1 MGLKGLKATKSTATP
16 SRVSGDY
23 GSFDV
28 GETTAPAN
36 DGSLSSYAIAAEDLR
51 LEYQLTEG
59 KGETLVALDQLNVRI
74 PKGQFVFLLGPSG
87 CGKSTFLNVVAGLH
101 PPTRGRLLLQ
111 GKNVQGPGA
120 DRAVVF
126 QDYAVLP
133 WRTVEK
139 NVRFGLELQ
148 GRLDDH
154 GKRRVQE
161 CIEMVGLQGFEKA
174 FPRELSG
181 GMQQR
186 VGLARALAIDPEILL
201 MDEPFAAVDAI
212 TREVMQNEL
221 MQIVRSTGQTV
232 VFITHSVDE
241 ALTLG
246 DRILVLTNRPAR
258 VKGDLEPDIPKAGLD
273 AATIRSSAEYG
284 EARQR
289 IWDLLAEEITGATPS
304 HGGPDEGSAP
314 SAAS

>member
-1 MGLKGLKATKSTATP
+1 MGLKGLKSTRSESAP
-16 SRVSGDY
+16 PQAASAY
-23 GSFDV
+23 GSFQV
-28 GETTAPAN
+28 GETAVSGN
-36 DGSLSSYAIAAEDLR
+36 DEPLSSYAIVAQDLR

-101 PPTRGRLLLQ
+101 LPTRGRLLLQ
-111 GKNVQGPGA
+111 GQDVRGPGS

-148 GRLDDH
+148 GRFDDH
-154 GKRRVQE
+154 GKKRVQE
-161 CIEMVGLQGFEKA
+161 CIRMVGLDGFEKA
-174 FPRELSG
+174 YPRELSG

-258 VKGDLEPDIPKAGLD
+258 VKGDLEPDVPKTGLD
-273 AATIRSSAEYG
+273 AATIRSTAEYG
-284 EARQR
+284 EARQQ
-289 IWDLLAEEITGATPS
+289 IWDLLAEEITGAEPSGSGQDEGATPS
-304 HGGPDEGSAP
+304 T
-314 SAAS
+314 

>member
-1 MGLKGLKATKSTATP
+1 MGLKGLKSTKFAGEPQEAASGYGSFQLGETA
-16 SRVSGDY
+16 VSGD
-23 GSFDV
+23 D
-28 GETTAPAN
+28 EP
-36 DGSLSSYAIAAEDLR
+36 LSSYAIAAQDLR

-59 KGETLVALDQLNVRI
+59 KGETLVALDQLNVKI

-101 PPTRGRLLLQ
+101 LPTRGRLLLKGQ
-111 GKNVQGPGA
+111 DVRGPGA

-154 GKRRVQE
+154 GKKRVRE
-161 CIEMVGLQGFEKA
+161 CLSMVGLQGFEKA
-174 FPRELSG
+174 YPRELSG

-273 AATIRSSAEYG
+273 PATIRSTAEYG
-284 EARQR
+284 ETRQQ
-289 IWDLLAEEITGATPS
+289 IWDLLAEEITGAKTS
-304 HGGPDEGSAP
+304 GEGDGEDPTQSTAT
-314 SAAS
+314 

>member
-1 MGLKGLKATKSTATP
+1 MGVKSTKSATATKAESGYQRFGVGAT
-16 SRVSGDY
+16 SVSGNHDP
-23 GSFDV
+23 
-28 GETTAPAN
+28 T
-36 DGSLSSYAIAAEDLR
+36 SYAISAQDLR
-51 LEYQLTEG
+51 LEYQLSEG
-59 KGETLVALDQLNVRI
+59 KGQTLIALDQFNVDI
-74 PKGQFVFLLGPSG
+74 PEGQFVFLLGPSG

-101 PPTRGRLLLQ
+101 LPTRGRLLLS
-111 GKNVQGPGA
+111 GKDVEGPGE

-133 WRTVEK
+133 WRSVEK

-148 GRLDDH
+148 GKLDDH
-154 GKRRVQE
+154 ARQRVQD
-161 CIEMVGLQGFEKA
+161 CIRMVGLQGFEKA
-174 FPRELSG
+174 YPRELSG

-186 VGLARALAIDPEILL
+186 VGLARALAIDPQILL

-221 MQIVRSTGQTV
+221 MQIVRETGQTV

-258 VKGDLEPDIPKAGLD
+258 VKGDLQPDIPKEGLD
-273 AATIRSSAEYG
+273 AATIRASAEYG
-284 EARQR
+284 EARQH
-289 IWDLLAEEITGATPS
+289 IWDLLTEEITGKS
-304 HGGPDEGSAP
+304 SGGQDEQED
-314 SAAS
+314 AASSTT

>member
-1 MGLKGLKATKSTATP
+1 MGLKGLKSTKSGGAP
-16 SRVSGDY
+16 PEAASGY
-23 GSFDV
+23 GSFQV
-28 GETTAPAN
+28 GETAVSGN
-36 DGSLSSYAIAAEDLR
+36 DGPLSSYAIAAQDLR

-59 KGETLVALDQLNVRI
+59 KGETLVALDQLNVKI

-101 PPTRGRLLLQ
+101 LPTRGRLLLRGQ
-111 GKNVQGPGA
+111 DVRGPGP

-148 GRLDDH
+148 GRLDEH
-154 GKRRVQE
+154 GKERVQE
-161 CIEMVGLQGFEKA
+161 CIRMVGLQGFEKA
-174 FPRELSG
+174 YPRELSG

-246 DRILVLTNRPAR
+246 DRVLVLTNRPAR

-273 AATIRSSAEYG
+273 AATIRSTVEYG
-284 EARQR
+284 EARQQ
-289 IWDLLAEEITGATPS
+289 IWDLLSEEITGAGTS
-304 HGGPDEGSAP
+304 GTGEGDDPTQTTAT
-314 SAAS
+314 

>member
-1 MGLKGLKATKSTATP
+1 MGLKSTKAHTPPRKSGKAYENFEAGGVP
-16 SRVSGDY
+16 VSDDHHG
-23 GSFDV
+23 
-28 GETTAPAN
+28 AAC
-36 DGSLSSYAIAAEDLR
+36 AIEAQDLR
-51 LEYQLTEG
+51 LEYQLSEN
-59 KGETLVALDQLNVRI
+59 KRETLVALDDFNVQI

-101 PPTRGRLLLQ
+101 LPTRGRLLLN
-111 GKNVQGPGA
+111 GSHVKGPGQ

-148 GRLDDH
+148 GKLDEKGKQRVHDCIRL
-154 GKRRVQE
+154 
-161 CIEMVGLQGFEKA
+161 VGLQGFEKA

-181 GMQQR
+181 GMRQR

-221 MQIVRSTGQTV
+221 MQIVRSMGQTV

-258 VKGDLEPDIPKAGLD
+258 VKGDLQPSIPKEEMD
-273 AATIRSSAEYG
+273 AATIRSTPEYG
-284 EARQR
+284 EARQE
-289 IWDLLAEEITGATPS
+289 IWDLLAEEIGTGRGTASGEAENGTASAT
-304 HGGPDEGSAP
+304 A
-314 SAAS
+314 

>member
-1 MGLKGLKATKSTATP
+1 MGLKGLKSTKSVGAP
-16 SRVSGDY
+16 PKAASGY
-23 GSFDV
+23 GSFQV
-28 GETTAPAN
+28 GETAVSGN
-36 DGSLSSYAIAAEDLR
+36 DEPLSSYAIAAQDLR

-59 KGETLVALDQLNVRI
+59 KGETLVALDQLNVKI

-101 PPTRGRLLLQ
+101 LPTRGRLLLQ
-111 GKNVQGPGA
+111 GKDVRGPGA

-148 GRLDDH
+148 GRLDES
-154 GKRRVQE
+154 GKKRVRE
-161 CIEMVGLQGFEKA
+161 CLRMVGLEGFEKA
-174 FPRELSG
+174 YPRELSG

-273 AATIRSSAEYG
+273 AATIRSTAEYG
-284 EARQR
+284 EARQQ
-289 IWDLLAEEITGATPS
+289 IWDLLAEEITGAKTSDDSDGEDPTHS
-304 HGGPDEGSAP
+304 TAT
-314 SAAS
+314 

>member
-1 MGLKGLKATKSTATP
+1 MGLKSTKSTTTP
-16 SRVSGDY
+16 QGEGAYQNFEVGQAMPSGNHD
-23 GSFDV
+23 
-28 GETTAPAN
+28 P
-36 DGSLSSYAIAAEDLR
+36 SSYAISAQNLR
-51 LEYQLTEG
+51 LDYQLSEG
-59 KGETLVALDQLNVRI
+59 KGQTLTALDQFNVNI

-101 PPTRGRLLLQ
+101 LPTRGRLLLS
-111 GKNVQGPGA
+111 GKDVQGPGE

-148 GRLDDH
+148 GKLDDR
-154 GKRRVQE
+154 GKQRVQE
-161 CIEMVGLQGFEKA
+161 CIKMVGLQGFEKA

-186 VGLARALAIDPEILL
+186 VGLARALAIDPQILL

-221 MQIVRSTGQTV
+221 MQIVRTTGQTV

-258 VKGDLEPDIPKAGLD
+258 VKGDLHPDIPKEGLD
-273 AATIRSSAEYG
+273 AATIRSTAEYG
-284 EARQR
+284 EARQE
-289 IWDLLAEEITGATPS
+289 IWDLLTEEITGAKS
-304 HGGPDEGSAP
+304 SQEQRED
-314 SAAS
+314 AAESEAT

>member
-1 MGLKGLKATKSTATP
+1 MGLKGLKSTKSTPT
-16 SRVSGDY
+16 SSHVSSGY

-28 GETTAPAN
+28 AEAATSQN
-36 DGSLSSYAIAAEDLR
+36 HDSLSSYAISAQDLR

-59 KGETLVALDQLNVRI
+59 KGETLVALDQLNVNI

-101 PPTRGRLLLQ
+101 LPTRGRLLLQ
-111 GKNVQGPGA
+111 GKDVQGPGQ

-148 GRLDDH
+148 GRLDEH
-154 GKRRVQE
+154 GKRRVHE

-221 MQIVRSTGQTV
+221 MQIVRATGQTV

-273 AATIRSSAEYG
+273 AATIRSSTEYG
-284 EARQR
+284 EARQQ
-289 IWDLLAEEITGATPS
+289 IWDLLAGEITGAKS
-304 HGGPDEGSAP
+304 SGSGPDEGNTSSTAT
-314 SAAS
+314 